1 MRGTQFAELS
11 AFVAVAEQK
20 SFTHAAQTL
29 GISTAT
35 LSQAIRSLEDGL
47 GVRLLNRTTRS
58 VGLTAVGERLLTR
71 LRPVLD
77 DYEGA
82 LESINDFRDRPCGLL
97 RLTVLPPASEFMLAP
112 VLGQF
117 LAQYRDIKLEV
128 LAEPALQDIVA
139 ERFDAG
145 IRAGQRVERDMIAVR
160 VSADIRIVVV
170 ASPAYLA
177 HHGTP
182 TRPQDLRDHHCIRF
196 RFPASALMPWRF
208 EKKGKRLE
216 VAVDGPLITSDPRLG
231 VRVAADDGGVFYT
244 AELYAR
250 ELIAEGKL
258 IAILEDWAPPPD
270 AFYLYYPSRRQ
281 NPAALQVLIEFLK
294 ANLRDGGARNERRPS
309 AKT

>member
-20 SFTHAAQTL
+20 SFTRAAQTL

-35 LSQAIRSLEDGL
+35 LSQAIRSLEDRL

-58 VGLTAVGERLLTR
+58 VGLTSVGERLLGR

-112 VLGQF
+112 VLGRF
-117 LAQYRDIKLEV
+117 LAQYSDIKLEV

-139 ERFDAG
+139 QRFDAG
-145 IRAGQRVERDMIAVR
+145 IRVGQRVERDMVAVR
-160 VSADIRIVVV
+160 VSGDIRIVTV

-177 HHGTP
+177 KHGTP
-182 TRPQDLRDHHCIRF
+182 EHPQDLRDHDCIRF
-196 RFPASALMPWRF
+196 RFPGGGMMPLRF

-216 VAVDGPLITSDPRLG
+216 VAVEGSLITNDPRLG
-231 VRVAADDGGVFYT
+231 VSVAADDGGVFYT

-250 ELIAEGKL
+250 ELMAERKL
-258 IAILEDWAPPPD
+258 IPVLEDWTPPPD

-281 NPAALQVLIEFLK
+281 NPAALQALIEFLK
-294 ANLRDGGARNERRPS
+294 ANLRDNGAHHERRQS
-309 AKT
+309 AK